1 VGMVKDGKLDL
12 QMIFK
17 VQNNLIKKQQ
27 GCSLHSFLFNEVV
40 GEN

>member
-1 VGMVKDGKLDL
+1 MSMVKDGKLAL

-27 GCSLHSFLFNEVV
+27 LCGLHSFLFNEVV